1 MSKKEFEVK
10 KVLFLMFVLL
20 NFVLADGFVTVYGN
34 SNLTLSP
41 NSAVLN
47 LDIYSDGGNL
57 LSVKEKNDKITKK
70 TNDLLKEQNISKS
83 SIQIQRAFIS
93 SRDKYNKNG
102 EAVGKIYSVSK
113 NAKISIN
120 DINKTHS
127 LIDALISAGISNINI
142 SYENNEIK
150 TYENKALKEA
160 LNLARQKALK
170 LAEASNK
177 ELGEII
183 EVEELSANSQN
194 YFMNAKSLNAADSFG
209 NLDGVISVGAS
220 VKAKFNLK

>member
-1 MSKKEFEVK
+1 MK
-10 KVLFLMFVLL
+10 KVLFLMVFLL

-34 SNLTLSP
+34 SNLTLSQ
-41 NSAVLN
+41 NRAVLN
-47 LDIYSDGGNL
+47 LDIYSDGENL
-57 LSVKEKNDKITKK
+57 LNVKEQNDKITKK

-83 SIQIQRAFIS
+83 SIQIQRAFIN

-102 EAVGKIYSVSK
+102 EVVGKIYSVSK
-113 NAKISIN
+113 NARISIN

-127 LIDALISAGISNINI
+127 LIDALINAGISNINV

-183 EVEELSANSQN
+183 EVEELNANSQN

-209 NLDGVISVGAS
+209 NLDGAISVGAS
-220 VKAKFNLK
+220 VKVKFNLK

>member
-1 MSKKEFEVK
+1 MK
-10 KVLFLMFVLL
+10 KVLFLMVFLL

-41 NSAVLN
+41 NRAVLN

-102 EAVGKIYSVSK
+102 EVIGKIYSVSK

-177 ELGEII
+177 DLGEII
-183 EVEELSANSQN
+183 EVEELSTNSQN

-220 VKAKFNLK
+220 VKVKFNLK

>member
-1 MSKKEFEVK
+1 MK

-57 LSVKEKNDKITKK
+57 LSVKEQNDKITKK
-70 TNDLLKEQNISKS
+70 TNDLLKEQNISKN
-83 SIQIQRAFIS
+83 SIQIQRAFIN

-102 EAVGKIYSVSK
+102 EVIGKIYSVSK

-127 LIDALISAGISNINI
+127 LIDALISAGISNINV

-160 LNLARQKALK
+160 LNLAKQKALK

-177 ELGEII
+177 DLGEII
-183 EVEELSANSQN
+183 EVEELSTNSQN

-220 VKAKFNLK
+220 VKVKFNLK

>member
-1 MSKKEFEVK
+1 MK
-10 KVLFLMFVLL
+10 KVLFLMVFLL

-41 NSAVLN
+41 NRAVLN

-70 TNDLLKEQNISKS
+70 TNDLLKEQNISKN
-83 SIQIQRAFIS
+83 SIQIQRAFIN

-102 EAVGKIYSVSK
+102 EVIGKIYSVSK

-150 TYENKALKEA
+150 TYENKALREA
-160 LNLARQKALK
+160 VDLARQKALK

-209 NLDGVISVGAS
+209 FFVGVFSVGAS
-220 VKAKFNLK
+220 VKVKFNLK

>member
-47 LDIYSDGGNL
+47 LDIYSDGENL

-102 EAVGKIYSVSK
+102 EVIGKIYSVSK

-177 ELGEII
+177 NLGEII
-183 EVEELSANSQN
+183 EVEELGANSQN

-220 VKAKFNLK
+220 VKVKFNLK